1 MNCNA
6 KMAFSS
12 RSRYIR
18 RSSGPGMNWR
28 ESMSHASSFWSKSRR
43 VRAFSSPRKSVS
55 SSTSLLPRYS
65 SSTSKRIENEPS
77 SDRRL
82 PLQYSMISMSVMQQS
97 ISHRTP
103 EVK

>member
-28 ESMSHASSFWSKSRR
+28 ESMSHELRARMEKLNIR
-43 VRAFSSPRKSVS
+43 VEGGAEK
-55 SSTSLLPRYS
+55 
-65 SSTSKRIENEPS
+65 
-77 SDRRL
+77 
-82 PLQYSMISMSVMQQS
+82 
-97 ISHRTP
+97 
-103 EVK
+103 